1 VNKYK
6 KITVVLKGFLA
17 VALAIYVFLYIGSC
31 AQQLD
36 EARENVCKEKGMV
49 LVTARGKDYCTYGTR
64 EGL

>member
-1 VNKYK
+1 MSGNKAF
-6 KITVVLKGFLA
+6 TVLKRYSA
-17 VALAIYVFLYIGSC
+17 AALALYVFLYVGSC

-64 EGL
+64 DGL

>member
-1 VNKYK
+1 MSKNKAF
-6 KITVVLKGFLA
+6 TFLKRYA
-17 VALAIYVFLYIGSC
+17 AASLAIYVFLYIGSC

-36 EARENVCKEKGMV
+36 TARENVCKEKGMV